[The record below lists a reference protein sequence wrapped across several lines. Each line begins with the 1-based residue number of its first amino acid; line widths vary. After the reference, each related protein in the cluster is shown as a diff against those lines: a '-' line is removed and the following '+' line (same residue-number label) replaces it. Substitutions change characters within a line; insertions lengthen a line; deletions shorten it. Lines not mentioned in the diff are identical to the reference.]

1 MSATAVSP
9 NNAKLAFRGK
19 PQRERPTAELPPR
32 IKRKVSKLK
41 RRGLISEKAAQRIG

>member
-9 NNAKLAFRGK
+9 NNAKLAFRDK
-19 PQRERPTAELPPR
+19 PQRERSGTLPAG

-41 RRGLISEKAAQRIG
+41 RRGLISEKAAKRIG